1 MFGHVGTAARGAQ
14 LLEHLLGAAEFNVAA
29 ELAALAAREKAE
41 AALEK
46 GSAAEAE
53 VLLNGV
59 WILNKCATL
68 QLCMLHQLCGSNSIP
83 IVCL

>member
-14 LLEHLLGAAEFNVAA
+14 LLEHLLGAAEFDAA
-29 ELAALAAREKAE
+29 AGLSALAAREKAE

-53 VLLNGV
+53 GLLNEV
-59 WILNKCATL
+59 WVLDKYATL
-68 QLCMLHQLCGSNSIP
+68 QLCMLHK
-83 IVCL
+83 VV